1 MMMTPNNKT
10 HHHRSS
16 PSRNSPPET
25 HSGKLMCIIALPVPA
40 LNNNDQNS
48 SAVSQIINGAC
59 NVGSK
64 RKKKHSDAQK
74 CTHHV
79 QGCDQVNAK
88 QEEEHLGN
96 EKKFVD
102 FGKVKMKK
110 RKGSDI
116 DDFQHCG
123 DNKLK
128 KKKKNNSTEER
139 EHMVTENT
147 LLQHFGTPERKDE
160 ISNRVI
166 ETTTE
171 CDHSKNK
178 RTLQVNATKAEEI
191 LGTGNTSEHL
201 VTDMK
206 NGAPKKH
213 KKYKKQKG
221 LMVNEST
228 TVVKRKR
235 MKSESRKEEEHLV
248 KDSNLQH
255 LSMLVSS
262 KEEEK
267 KQRVKETGPLLNQ
280 VNDAKNEKKKK
291 TSLDNTTEEGEH
303 VQIDNNLQKLKHK
316 VAEMT
321 AHLNEGCDSNK
332 KKKKKKK
339 KRPNDSAQG
348 LVKGDEQDNV
358 SKNKKRERLVLDNP
372 FSEFMYT
379 GGSGHTISNK
389 VGTRTFWHSTSHG
402 IASNEQNDQKTSP
415 YFHKAVVKEEMQGSI
430 DDQKASSV
438 KEDEESQKKKD
449 TVKVSPYFQKAVA
462 KEEEASVGDKNNS
475 RVKVSPY
482 FQKTLKGKVASSVG
496 RCNKGGEGESTKDD
510 SNNNNKKESENSK
523 KKKKRSD
530 YLTVAQKRDEAYKKK
545 TPDNT
550 WIPPRSCHNLIQE
563 DHIHDPWRI
572 LTICLLLNQ
581 TQGLQVKRVISDFF
595 TLCPDAKTAS
605 QVPVQVI
612 EELIKPLG
620 LQKKRSSMIQ
630 VLSEQILND
639 EWTYVT
645 ELHGVG
651 KYAADAYAI
660 FCTGHWN
667 RVVPKDHMLN
677 RYWEWLHENKEALRL
692 VG

>member
-1 MMMTPNNKT
+1 MMMNPNNKT

-16 PSRNSPPET
+16 PSRNSPQET

-64 RKKKHSDAQK
+64 RKKKNSYAQK

-79 QGCDQVNAK
+79 QGCDEKKPQVNAK

-116 DDFQHCG
+116 DDFQHCR
-123 DNKLK
+123 DNKSK
-128 KKKKNNSTEER
+128 KKRKDNSTEEG

-171 CDHSKNK
+171 SDHSKNK
-178 RTLQVNATKAEEI
+178 RTLQVNATKVEEI
-191 LGTGNTSEHL
+191 LGTGNTSEYL

-213 KKYKKQKG
+213 KKYKKQKD

-228 TVVKRKR
+228 RVVKRKR
-235 MKSESRKEEEHLV
+235 MKPESRKEEE
-248 KDSNLQH
+248 
-255 LSMLVSS
+255 
-262 KEEEK
+262 
-267 KQRVKETGPLLNQ
+267 
-280 VNDAKNEKKKK
+280 
-291 TSLDNTTEEGEH
+291 
-303 VQIDNNLQKLKHK
+303 HK

-321 AHLNEGCDSNK
+321 AHLNEGSDSK

-339 KRPNDSAQG
+339 KKHLRPNDSAQD
-348 LVKGDEQDNV
+348 LVK
-358 SKNKKRERLVLDNP
+358 
-372 FSEFMYT
+372 
-379 GGSGHTISNK
+379 GGSGHTICNK
-389 VGTRTFWHSTSHG
+389 AGAFWHSTSHG
-402 IASNEQNDQKTSP
+402 IASNEQNDQKTS
-415 YFHKAVVKEEMQGSI
+415 HKAVVVKEEKQGSI
-430 DDQKASSV
+430 DDQKASV
-438 KEDEESQKKKD
+438 KEDEGSQKKKD

-462 KEEEASVGDKNNS
+462 KEEEASVGDKNKS

-482 FQKTLKGKVASSVG
+482 FQKTLKGKVASAVG

-510 SNNNNKKESENSK
+510 SNNNNKESENSK

-581 TQGLQVKRVISDFF
+581 THGLQVKRVISDFF

-620 LQKKRSSMIQ
+620 LQKKRSIMIQ
-630 VLSEQILND
+630 ILSEQILND

-677 RYWEWLHENKEALRL
+677 RYWEWLHENKETLHL